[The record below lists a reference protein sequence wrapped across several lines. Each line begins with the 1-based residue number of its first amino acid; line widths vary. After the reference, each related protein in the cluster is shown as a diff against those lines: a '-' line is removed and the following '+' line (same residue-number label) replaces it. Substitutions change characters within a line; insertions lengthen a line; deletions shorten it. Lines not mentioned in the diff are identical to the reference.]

1 MLTHRQFW
9 LHMAQA
15 MLIPTIRLRF
25 HDDNSPTVNPDY
37 SIALFMGLIMISM
50 AEKNTTGFVTVK
62 FSWFI
67 ASFMDSGKRFM
78 SFENNRSYIVNV
90 VLSC

>member
-78 SFENNRSYIVNV
+78 SFENTN
-90 VLSC
+90 LDLT

>member
-1 MLTHRQFW
+1 
-9 LHMAQA
+9 MAQA

-67 ASFMDSGKRFM
+67 ASFMVSGKLFM